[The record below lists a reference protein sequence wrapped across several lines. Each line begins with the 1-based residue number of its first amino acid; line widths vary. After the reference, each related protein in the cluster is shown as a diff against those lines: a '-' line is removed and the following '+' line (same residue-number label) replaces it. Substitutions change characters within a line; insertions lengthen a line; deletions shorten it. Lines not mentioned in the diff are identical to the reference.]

1 MHITLRALAAAL
13 LTASLAQA
21 APPAFTPRWQIDGNA
36 IRWQV
41 ADTHRDQLE
50 MSGRQVSAVIDYGSQ
65 ADGTLLL
72 SRTVVWP
79 MLRTIPDDTHASL
92 IRKFGPEAT
101 PAIAIDGSPAAAE
114 QLRQVR
120 FDGRLALQSR
130 LAPGLLLTRTLTP
143 SPDEPAL
150 VERLELVNN
159 GKTARRYSF
168 AALAT
173 SETTPADR
181 GTHGAYVIEV
191 RSPAREGTLAP
202 GARTHVDVIISGRLQ
217 NEMVYVDGEEA
228 LQARARKV
236 AQWRDELVLETP
248 DPVLDAMFA
257 FSKVRAAE
265 SVFATRGGLLHGPG
279 GTRYYAAVW
288 ANDQAEYVNPFFPYL
303 GDRAAVQSAV
313 TSFGLFA
320 RYMNAEYKPLPSSI
334 VAEGR
339 SYWNGAGD
347 RGDCA
352 MISYGAS
359 QFALAQGD
367 AGTARQLLPLIDW
380 CLEYTRR
387 QRDADGIVHSD
398 SDELEGRFPAGKANL
413 STNVLAY
420 GGLSGAARLNAAL
433 GDPRRA
439 AALRHEAQEQ
449 RAAIERYFGA
459 SIGGYDTYRYYAGN
473 DKLRAWIAL
482 PLALG
487 ITERQRGTIDALLS
501 PQLWSEN
508 GVLTEAGD
516 KTFWDRATLY
526 ALRGLLKAG
535 ELERTMPYLRYYS
548 GRRLL
553 GEHVPYAVE
562 AWPEGQQ
569 RHLSAE
575 SGLYA
580 RVMTEGLFGIEP
592 TGLRSFS
599 FAPRLPK
606 GWPRMALRR
615 IRAFGAGEQGE
626 GLELAT
632 TRVKTTQPGQ
642 ATQRVLVR
650 LDGKT
655 LLDRAWDGKAP
666 LQVTLP
672 D

>member
-1 MHITLRALAAAL
+1 MAAALAAVL
-13 LTASLAQA
+13 LTAGWAQA

-92 IRKFGPEAT
+92 IRKFGAEGT
-101 PAIAIDGSPAAAE
+101 PTIAIDGAPTAE
-114 QLRQVR
+114 HLKQVR
-120 FDGRLALQSR
+120 FDGRLALQSQ

-159 GKTARRYSF
+159 GKTAHRYSF
-168 AALAT
+168 AALDA
-173 SETTPADR
+173 SETTPADK

-202 GARTHVDVIISGRLQ
+202 GARAHVDVIISGRLQ

-320 RYMNAEYKPLPSSI
+320 RYMNPEYKPLPSSI

-380 CLEYTRR
+380 CLEFTRR
-387 QRDADGIVHSD
+387 QRDAEGIVHSD

-433 GDPRRA
+433 GDPQRA
-439 AALRHEAQEQ
+439 AALQHEAKEQ
-449 RAAIERYFGA
+449 RAAIERYFGTN
-459 SIGGYDTYRYYAGN
+459 IGGYDTYRYYAGN

-487 ITERQRGTIDALLS
+487 IMERQRGTIDALLS

-632 TRVKTTQPGQ
+632 TRLKPGQ

-666 LQVTLP
+666 LQVALP